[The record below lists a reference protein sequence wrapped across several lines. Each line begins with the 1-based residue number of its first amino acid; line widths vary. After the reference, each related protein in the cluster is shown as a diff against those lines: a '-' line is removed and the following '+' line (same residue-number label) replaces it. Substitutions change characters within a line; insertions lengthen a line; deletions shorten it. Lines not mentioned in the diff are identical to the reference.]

1 MKVPTYQAQS
11 QQTAKTGAGSFSVAA
26 SPTNIS
32 RGLAAQGDLFAQL
45 QGTSLKF
52 LEAETRVQRATEL
65 SQAENAFDFQ
75 MQSVTMKALEDTNP
89 NSMLSN
95 WNASTTDLYNNIA
108 LNINDPVVKRQFVA
122 KAQNSI
128 LAKRLSVLKTAR
140 ARRIENAKAE
150 KDIEIYRLKKT
161 IATGNATER
170 EAAKVALFGREKGI
184 DNFTGDTL
192 PRVPSIYERM
202 ANAGLLSATEKV
214 TLELDA
220 KGDIQNMEISQDMT
234 AARVSGNPLHAQAI
248 IDNLQDPSNYP
259 DLFGEERDQ
268 LIKDAITLRDAQT
281 SDMVTQEKAK
291 IALDNAKATK
301 AKEEKFND
309 FMLRIDQGKLIAN
322 QEGDDPI
329 FPPTLEEIE
338 TALGAGELK
347 YERYKI
353 LKEKIETG
361 DLESSNSIMVQDFV
375 NKIDLAGSDAELEGI
390 RGEIDS
396 AGGML
401 DTGTMTMLKTRIN
414 GRKGNTPRSIEI
426 TKAKSDLRAVLGVS
440 GGVDNEERAILRL
453 AAMDALNT
461 YDDLVAKGG
470 DPKAIANYLA
480 QGYYSNLTF
489 ADDFPNLALAPS
501 IMERAMDMMGN
512 KNTLSPGE
520 VNQLNQMITV
530 DERLTPNMKAEERRT
545 LKLYVEHLNRLDL
558 LDRMRE

>member
-11 QQTAKTGAGSFSVAA
+11 QQTPKTGAGTFSVAA

-52 LEAETRVQRATEL
+52 LETETRVQRATEL

-95 WNASTTDLYNNIA
+95 WNTSTTDLYNNIA
-108 LNINDPVVKRQFVA
+108 LNINDPVVKRQFIA

-202 ANAGLLSATEKV
+202 ANAGLISATEKV
-214 TLELDA
+214 TAELDA

-268 LIKDAITLRDAQT
+268 LIKDAIALRDAQT
-281 SDMVTQEKAK
+281 TDLVAQEKAK

-301 AKEEKFND
+301 RKEETFDD
-309 FMLRIDQGKLIAN
+309 FILRIDQSKLQAN
-322 QEGDDPI
+322 RAEGI
-329 FPPTLEEIE
+329 TPPTLSEIE
-338 TALGAGELK
+338 KSYQDGNLK

-353 LKEKIETG
+353 LKDKIETG
-361 DLESSNSIMVQDFV
+361 DLESSNSVMVQEFV

-390 RGEIDS
+390 RGEID
-396 AGGML
+396 AAAEML
-401 DTGTMTMLKTRIN
+401 DSGTMTTLKTRIKE
-414 GRKGNTPRSIEI
+414 RKGNTPRSIEI
-426 TKAKSDLRAVLGVS
+426 VKAKTDLRAVLGVS
-440 GGVDNEERAILRL
+440 GGIDNEERAILRL

-470 DPKAIANYLA
+470 DPRAIANYLA

-512 KNTLSPGE
+512 KNTLSPSE

>member
-11 QQTAKTGAGSFSVAA
+11 QQTPKTGAGTFSVAA

-52 LEAETRVQRATEL
+52 LETETRVQRATEL

-95 WNASTTDLYNNIA
+95 WNTSTTDLYNNIA
-108 LNINDPVVKRQFVA
+108 LNINDPVVKRQFIA

-202 ANAGLLSATEKV
+202 ANAGLISATEKV
-214 TLELDA
+214 TAELDA

-268 LIKDAITLRDAQT
+268 LIKDAIALRDAQT
-281 SDMVTQEKAK
+281 TDLVAQEKAK

-301 AKEEKFND
+301 KKEETFDD
-309 FMLRIDQGKLIAN
+309 FILRIDQSKLQAN
-322 QEGDDPI
+322 RAEGI
-329 FPPTLEEIE
+329 TPPTLSEIE
-338 TALGAGELK
+338 KSYQDGNLK

-353 LKEKIETG
+353 LKDKIETG
-361 DLESSNSIMVQDFV
+361 DLESSNSVMVQEFV

-390 RGEIDS
+390 RGEID
-396 AGGML
+396 AAAEML
-401 DTGTMTMLKTRIN
+401 DSGTMTTLKTRIKE
-414 GRKGNTPRSIEI
+414 RKGNTPRSIEI
-426 TKAKSDLRAVLGVS
+426 VKAKTDLRAVLGVS
-440 GGVDNEERAILRL
+440 GGIDNEERAILRL

-470 DPKAIANYLA
+470 DPRAIANYLA

-501 IMERAMDMMGN
+501 IMERAMDMMGK

-530 DERLTPNMKAEERRT
+530 DSRLTPNMKAEERRT

>member
-11 QQTAKTGAGSFSVAA
+11 QQTPKTGAGTFSVAA

-52 LEAETRVQRATEL
+52 LETETRVQRATEL

-95 WNASTTDLYNNIA
+95 WNTSTTDLYNNIA
-108 LNINDPVVKRQFVA
+108 LNINDPVVKRQFIA

-202 ANAGLLSATEKV
+202 ANAGLISATEKV
-214 TLELDA
+214 TAEFDA

-268 LIKDAITLRDAQT
+268 LIKDAIALRDAQT
-281 SDMVTQEKAK
+281 TDLVAQEKAK

-301 AKEEKFND
+301 KKEETFDD
-309 FMLRIDQGKLIAN
+309 FILRIDQSKLQAN
-322 QEGDDPI
+322 RAEGI
-329 FPPTLEEIE
+329 TPPTLSEIE
-338 TALGAGELK
+338 KSYQDGNLK

-353 LKEKIETG
+353 LKDKIETG
-361 DLESSNSIMVQDFV
+361 DLESSNSVMVQEFV

-390 RGEIDS
+390 RGEID
-396 AGGML
+396 AAAEML
-401 DTGTMTMLKTRIN
+401 DSGTMTTLKTRIKE
-414 GRKGNTPRSIEI
+414 RKGNTPRSIEI
-426 TKAKSDLRAVLGVS
+426 VKAKTDLRAVLGVS
-440 GGVDNEERAILRL
+440 GGIDNEERAILRL

-470 DPKAIANYLA
+470 DPRAIANYLA

>member
-11 QQTAKTGAGSFSVAA
+11 QQTPKTGAGTFSVAA

-32 RGLAAQGDLFAQL
+32 RGLAAQTDLFSQL

-52 LEAETRVQRATEL
+52 LEAETRVQRSTEL

-75 MQSVTMKALEDTNP
+75 MQGVTMKALEDQNP

-108 LNINDPVVKRQFVA
+108 LNINDPVVKRQFIA

-140 ARRIENAKAE
+140 TRRIDNAKAE

-170 EAAKVALFGREKGI
+170 EAAKVALFGREAGQKEF
-184 DNFTGDTL
+184 FTGDTL
-192 PRVPSIYERM
+192 PRVPSIYEKM
-202 ANAGLLSATEKV
+202 ANAGLLTQTEKV
-214 TLELDA
+214 TAELDA

-248 IDNLQDPSNYP
+248 IDNLQDSSNYP

-268 LIKDAITLRDAQT
+268 LIKDAIALRDAQT
-281 SDMVTQEKAK
+281 TDMVTQEKAQ
-291 IALDNAKATK
+291 IALENAKATK
-301 AKEEKFND
+301 KKEETFDD
-309 FMLRIDQGKLIAN
+309 FMLRIDQSKLQAN
-322 QEGDDPI
+322 RAEGI
-329 FPPTLEEIE
+329 TPPTLEEIE
-338 TALGAGELK
+338 TQYSKGNLK
-347 YERYKI
+347 YERYKV
-353 LKEKIETG
+353 LKDKIETG
-361 DLESSNSIMVQDFV
+361 DLESSNSVLVQEFN
-375 NKIDLAGSDAELEGI
+375 NKIDLAGSDKELDGI
-390 RGEIDS
+390 REQIDAAS
-396 AGGML
+396 EML
-401 DTGTMTMLKTRIN
+401 DTGTMSALKTRIN

-426 TKAKSDLRAVLGVS
+426 TTAKNNLKQVLGIRGS
-440 GGVDNEERAILRL
+440 NMDSEENAILRL
-453 AAMDALNT
+453 AAMDALT
-461 YDDLVAKGG
+461 TFDELVAKDG

-480 QGYYSNLTF
+480 QGYYSNLAF

-501 IMERAMDMMGN
+501 IMQRATEMMGQ

-520 VNQLNQMITV
+520 VTQLNQMITL
-530 DERLTPNMKAEERRT
+530 DERLSPNMKAEERRT
-545 LKLYVEHLNRLDL
+545 LKLYVEHLNRLNL
-558 LDRMRE
+558 LDRMSQ

>member
-11 QQTAKTGAGSFSVAA
+11 QQTPKTGAGTFSVAA

-52 LEAETRVQRATEL
+52 LETETRVQRATEL

-95 WNASTTDLYNNIA
+95 WNTSTTDLYNNIA
-108 LNINDPVVKRQFVA
+108 LNINDPVVKRQFIA

-202 ANAGLLSATEKV
+202 ANAGLISATEKV
-214 TLELDA
+214 TAELDA

-268 LIKDAITLRDAQT
+268 LIKDAIALRDAQT
-281 SDMVTQEKAK
+281 TDLVAQEKAK

-301 AKEEKFND
+301 KKEETFDD
-309 FMLRIDQGKLIAN
+309 FILRIDQSKLQAN
-322 QEGDDPI
+322 RAEGI
-329 FPPTLEEIE
+329 TPPTLSEIE
-338 TALGAGELK
+338 KSYQDGNLK

-353 LKEKIETG
+353 LKDKIETG
-361 DLESSNSIMVQDFV
+361 DLESSNSVMVQEFV

-390 RGEIDS
+390 RGEID
-396 AGGML
+396 AAAEML
-401 DTGTMTMLKTRIN
+401 DSGTMTTLKTRIKE
-414 GRKGNTPRSIEI
+414 RKGNTPRSIEI
-426 TKAKSDLRAVLGVS
+426 VKAKTDLRAVLGVS
-440 GGVDNEERAILRL
+440 GGIDNEERAILRL

-470 DPKAIANYLA
+470 DPRAIANYLA

>member
-11 QQTAKTGAGSFSVAA
+11 QQTPKTGAGTFSVAA

-75 MQSVTMKALEDTNP
+75 MQNVTMKALEDTNP

-140 ARRIENAKAE
+140 AKRIENARAE

-161 IATGNATER
+161 IATGNPTER

-268 LIKDAITLRDAQT
+268 LIKDAIALRDAQT
-281 SDMVTQEKAK
+281 TDMVAQEKAK

-301 AKEEKFND
+301 KKEETFDD
-309 FMLRIDQGKLIAN
+309 FILRIDQSKLQAN
-322 QEGDDPI
+322 RAEGI
-329 FPPTLEEIE
+329 TPPTLSEIE
-338 TALGAGELK
+338 KSYQEGNLK

-353 LKEKIETG
+353 LKDKIETG
-361 DLESSNSIMVQDFV
+361 DLESSNSVMVQEFV

-390 RGEIDS
+390 RGEID
-396 AGGML
+396 AAAEML
-401 DTGTMTMLKTRIN
+401 DSGTMTTLKTRIKE
-414 GRKGNTPRSIEI
+414 RKGNTPRSLEI
-426 TKAKSDLRAVLGVS
+426 VRAK
-440 GGVDNEERAILRL
+440 I
-453 AAMDALNT
+453 
-461 YDDLVAKGG
+461 
-470 DPKAIANYLA
+470 
-480 QGYYSNLTF
+480 
-489 ADDFPNLALAPS
+489 
-501 IMERAMDMMGN
+501 
-512 KNTLSPGE
+512 
-520 VNQLNQMITV
+520 
-530 DERLTPNMKAEERRT
+530 
-545 LKLYVEHLNRLDL
+545 
-558 LDRMRE
+558 

>member
-11 QQTAKTGAGSFSVAA
+11 QQTPKTGAGTFSVAA

-52 LEAETRVQRATEL
+52 LETETRVQRATEL

-95 WNASTTDLYNNIA
+95 WNTSTTDLYNNIA
-108 LNINDPVVKRQFVA
+108 LNINDPVVKRQFIA

-202 ANAGLLSATEKV
+202 ANAGLISATEKV
-214 TLELDA
+214 TAELDA

-268 LIKDAITLRDAQT
+268 LIKDAIALRDAQT
-281 SDMVTQEKAK
+281 TDLVAQEKAK

-301 AKEEKFND
+301 KKEETFDD
-309 FMLRIDQGKLIAN
+309 FILRIDQSKLQAN
-322 QEGDDPI
+322 RAEGI
-329 FPPTLEEIE
+329 TPPTLSEIE
-338 TALGAGELK
+338 KSYQDGNLK

-353 LKEKIETG
+353 LKDKIETG
-361 DLESSNSIMVQDFV
+361 DLESSNSVMVQEFV

-390 RGEIDS
+390 RGEID
-396 AGGML
+396 AAAEML
-401 DTGTMTMLKTRIN
+401 DSGTMTTLKTRIKE
-414 GRKGNTPRSIEI
+414 RKGNTPRSIEI
-426 TKAKSDLRAVLGVS
+426 VKAKTDLRAVLGVS
-440 GGVDNEERAILRL
+440 GGIDNEERAILRL

-470 DPKAIANYLA
+470 DPRAIANYLA

-512 KNTLSPGE
+512 KNTLSPSE